1 MILEILNNYFS
12 PKYFFVTTMFFTI
25 KKYFQHYSNSEK
37 LGINLTSLT
46 HACTS
51 TLLTTLYLYQKYFNN
66 YESLILDNTIR
77 TFSAGYFIYDNYN
90 CIKNYKG
97 TLRIA
102 YIYHHFASLLALM
115 QYSSTFKV
123 HELLFCA
130 ELSNISSY
138 IVYYYLH
145 QKKKE
150 NYSDTKE
157 YFNTIKNLKLWK
169 KIQKYMYCFIR
180 IPILGYIAID
190 AVYLNFNN
198 SEMLNKVLFTMPVYL
213 MGLIWSYKLVNDK

>member
-12 PKYFFVTTMFFTI
+12 PKYFFVTTMFFSI

-37 LGINLTSLT
+37 LGINFTSLT

-66 YESLILDNTIR
+66 YESLILDNAIR

-97 TLRIA
+97 SLRIG

-130 ELSNISSY
+130 ELSNIPSY

-150 NYSDTKE
+150 NYSEKKK

-180 IPILGYIAID
+180 IPILGYIVID
-190 AVYLNFNN
+190 AVYLNYNN
-198 SEMLNKVLFTMPVYL
+198 SEILNKVLFTMPVYL

>member
-12 PKYFFVTTMFFTI
+12 PKYFFVTTMFFSI

-37 LGINLTSLT
+37 LGINFTSLT

-66 YESLILDNTIR
+66 YESLILDNSIR

-130 ELSNISSY
+130 ELSNIPSY

-150 NYSDTKE
+150 NYSNTKK

-180 IPILGYIAID
+180 IPILGYIVID
-190 AVYLNFNN
+190 AIYLNYNN
-198 SEMLNKVLFTMPVYL
+198 IEMLNKVLFSMPVYL